1 MQNYTNAKIRRAFPA
16 DPATTSSNKSKHR
29 VVLNESANRKYEGDA
44 LKSLTRKSIDVT
56 LGSNKPTSTTY
67 YQSSQGSKPYYRRG
81 GHNFKKQS
89 AANRYEEEE
98 REKEVTREKEGTRVS
113 SKSPYVRGAVSRQD
127 REAQGKNSSSLNKS
141 THKMRSGQLIKQNS
155 PRYLFYRQPR
165 SSLSQHYDP
174 SIESS
179 LHKRR
184 TSAVDEKSSPI
195 EEAKEL
201 YKNNEYSKAI

>member
-1 MQNYTNAKIRRAFPA
+1 MQNYTNAKIKRPHPM
-16 DPATTSSNKSKHR
+16 DPASSSTNKSKHR
-29 VVLNESANRKYEGDA
+29 VILNESANRKYEADA

-56 LGSNKPTSTTY
+56 LGSNKPASTTY
-67 YQSSQGSKPYYRRG
+67 YQSNQGSKPYYRRG

-89 AANRYEEEE
+89 AANRYEDEE
-98 REKEVTREKEGTRVS
+98 REREAARVS

-127 REAQGKNSSSLNKS
+127 REAQGKNSSLNKS
-141 THKMRSGQLIKQNS
+141 NKMRSGQLIKQNS

-174 SIESS
+174 SIETS

-184 TSAVDEKSSPI
+184 TSAIDDKNSP
-195 EEAKEL
+195 L
-201 YKNNEYSKAI
+201 